1 VVIVAVDAGEG
12 GGWVV
17 LNLDDLAML
26 SDVDRC
32 GLLLILKV

>member
-1 VVIVAVDAGEG
+1 MVMAAVGAGEG

-17 LNLDDLAML
+17 LNLVDLAML

>member
-1 VVIVAVDAGEG
+1 VVIAAVDAGEG

-17 LNLDDLAML
+17 LDLDDLAM

-32 GLLLILKV
+32 GLLLILKA